1 MYTKNLV
8 SNVGESPHCRDTL
21 FLSRRV
27 NATKAQQGAAAVSC
41 LPGRQGRHRILPMAG
56 CLGIHGNAVAA
67 AAAAAAQPAVTL
79 GIEGAGSAGTAG
91 TAGCTGAA
99 TMMHDIF
106 HISFQSGY

>member
-41 LPGRQGRHRILPMAG
+41 LPGRQERHRILPMAG

-79 GIEGAGSAGTAG
+79 AIEGAGTAG